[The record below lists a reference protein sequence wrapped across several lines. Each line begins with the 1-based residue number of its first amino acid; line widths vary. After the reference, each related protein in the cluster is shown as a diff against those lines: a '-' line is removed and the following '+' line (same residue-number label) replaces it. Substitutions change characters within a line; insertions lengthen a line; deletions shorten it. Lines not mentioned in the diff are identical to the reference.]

1 MAKKPKKM
9 TEDELASKLS
19 QEIEQATGH
28 MNSELSGQREDNMK
42 YYLGEKFGNEI
53 DGRSEIVT
61 TDVRDTVEYIM
72 PSLMRIFTTHQN
84 VAEFEPQGPEDV
96 EMAKQATDY
105 VNYVFNRQNNGFKV
119 LYDVFKDALISKT
132 GIVKHYWEEKTEVST
147 EHYEN
152 LTEIEY
158 QAVLANDELE
168 VLQHTEKMV
177 QEAQLDE
184 NGMMISPEIIS
195 HDLKAKRTK
204 TGGQVRVVSVPPEEF
219 LISRRAVDIE
229 SAQFI
234 CHRVKKSVSDLI
246 LEGYD
251 PKVVENM
258 PSYSQSQAEYNEE
271 RLARFSYDDDAI
283 PPDEGSGANR
293 KIWLDEC
300 YTHIDFDGDGIAE
313 LRKIT
318 KGGNKILENIEID
331 YIPFSTICPLPI
343 PHKFYGM
350 SVADTVKDIQ
360 LIKST
365 IVRNILD
372 NMYLTNNARY
382 AVLAGQVELDD
393 LLTSRPGGIVRMRA
407 PGAVTPLPTPQ
418 ISPDAFN
425 MVRYLDQ
432 VREERSGVSKMTQG
446 LNPDVLTSHVTSG
459 AISAA
464 TESAMQRTELIAR
477 IFAETGIKDVFR
489 CIYQLVQRYEDREKM
504 VFLNN
509 RFVPIDPSKWK
520 DKLNC
525 TVNVGVGSGSQQ
537 SKMQTMSSIMNIM
550 QGLVQNGGMGSLV
563 TPQNIYNAVSEFMA
577 QSGYKNSDMFVSNPQ
592 MMPPPQPPQPSIEEK
607 VQQQKA
613 QVELQKLQLQAKELE
628 IETQIKAQELK
639 LKQEESAINLALK
652 NKDLEIKKSQL
663 ELNEQE
669 LALEAV
675 QNRPVGIGPS

>member
-168 VLQHTEKMV
+168 VLQHTEKIV

-184 NGMMISPEIIS
+184 NGLMISPEIIS

-318 KGGNKILENIEID
+318 KGGNEILENIEID

-675 QNRPVGIGPS
+675 QNRPVGIGPT

>member
-184 NGMMISPEIIS
+184 NGMMVSPEIIS

-318 KGGNKILENIEID
+318 KGGNEILENIEID

-628 IETQIKAQELK
+628 IETQSKAQEFK

-675 QNRPVGIGPS
+675 QNRPVGIGPT

>member
-9 TEDELASKLS
+9 TEDDLASKLS

-42 YYLGEKFGNEI
+42 DYLGEKFGNEI

-72 PSLMRIFTTHQN
+72 PSLMRIFTTHHN

-168 VLQHTEKMV
+168 VLQHTEKIV

-184 NGMMISPEIIS
+184 NGLMISPEIIS

-318 KGGNKILENIEID
+318 KGGNEILENIEID

-432 VREERSGVSKMTQG
+432 V
-446 LNPDVLTSHVTSG
+446 
-459 AISAA
+459 
-464 TESAMQRTELIAR
+464 
-477 IFAETGIKDVFR
+477 
-489 CIYQLVQRYEDREKM
+489 
-504 VFLNN
+504 
-509 RFVPIDPSKWK
+509 
-520 DKLNC
+520 
-525 TVNVGVGSGSQQ
+525 
-537 SKMQTMSSIMNIM
+537 
-550 QGLVQNGGMGSLV
+550 
-563 TPQNIYNAVSEFMA
+563 
-577 QSGYKNSDMFVSNPQ
+577 
-592 MMPPPQPPQPSIEEK
+592 
-607 VQQQKA
+607 
-613 QVELQKLQLQAKELE
+613 
-628 IETQIKAQELK
+628 
-639 LKQEESAINLALK
+639 
-652 NKDLEIKKSQL
+652 
-663 ELNEQE
+663 
-669 LALEAV
+669 
-675 QNRPVGIGPS
+675 

>member
-318 KGGNKILENIEID
+318 KGGNEILENIEID

-537 SKMQTMSSIMNIM
+537 SKMQTMSSIMNII

>member
-28 MNSELSGQREDNMK
+28 MNSALSGQREDNMK

-72 PSLMRIFTTHQN
+72 PSLMRIFTTHHN

-318 KGGNKILENIEID
+318 KGGNEILENIEID

-675 QNRPVGIGPS
+675 QNRPVGIGPT